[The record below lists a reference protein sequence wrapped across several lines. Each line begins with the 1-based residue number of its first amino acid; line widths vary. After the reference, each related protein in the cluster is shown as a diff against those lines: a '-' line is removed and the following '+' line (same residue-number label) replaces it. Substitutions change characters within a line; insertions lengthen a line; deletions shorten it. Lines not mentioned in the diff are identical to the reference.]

1 MKKTTNS
8 NPLKFFND
16 AAAAR
21 SKSVIA
27 GNNKLMKAQDGK
39 SGNIESDSIA
49 SENIVL
55 DKKIKDLLLK
65 NESMNQITNKNKI
78 SDSKPFIKKNIDP
91 GFYKDAP
98 NNYKNIDPGFNIP
111 IPKNYKNPDPG
122 FYKGPE
128 NMQKKGGIVKSKKK

>member
-27 GNNKLMKAQDGK
+27 GNNKLMKAQPGVAVT
-39 SGNIESDSIA
+39 SYSDVYKDDIR
-49 SENIVL
+49 
-55 DKKIKDLLLK
+55 KKFI
-65 NESMNQITNKNKI
+65 NAITNKASNAI
-78 SDSKPFIKKNIDP
+78 LNSKTEVDP
-91 GFYKDAP
+91 GFTLPIP

-128 NMQKKGGIVKSKKK
+128 NMQKKGGIVKSKKNK